1 MRPRTEGPPHASRP
15 TPHAPRR
22 ILIIARS
29 VVGSRMSAP
38 GIRAYH
44 MAQVLA
50 ANVAGAQ
57 VTLAV
62 PEGSDLANQDSFRVS
77 AYTRRSLPH
86 LVRKHDLLISLGFP
100 PTIIPLVFGRGVV
113 VDLFSNFAMEWME
126 VAKSQRKRWRRFT
139 WYQAQIRYLNLQLTL
154 ADFVICNNERQ
165 RDTWI
170 GFLTSLGLL
179 SGAVYDR
186 DRSLRRLVA
195 TCPHGIRSDP
205 FPECVPAIEDLVPGL
220 KSGDRVLIWN
230 AGIVDWYDPLT
241 AIEAMARLRAR
252 RPEVKLLFV
261 GSRYPD
267 PGFVDDSPTFRAAHA
282 LSKQLRLYGDTV
294 FFKYGWV
301 PYEEVKPLLLGS
313 FAGLSTY
320 FDNAE
325 THSSY
330 RTRFVDLFWAE
341 LPLIC
346 THGDVLAD
354 LVERRPLGIAVPERD
369 PRAVAAAIER
379 LLDDP
384 AFYEGCRA
392 NLRVLKQEMAWE
404 QTLQPLIDFCRR
416 PESVA
421 RPKPERLL
429 PALRRAAGYLVWRA
443 LSKIPLW

>member
-1 MRPRTEGPPHASRP
+1 MSAAAGISTHDSRLNTHARK
-15 TPHAPRR
+15 R

-50 ANVAGAQ
+50 AEVPDAQ
-57 VTLAV
+57 VTLAA
-62 PEGSDLANQDSFRVS
+62 PEGSDIAAQNGFAVALYS
-77 AYTRRSLPH
+77 RRSLPR
-86 LVRKHDLLISLGFP
+86 LVREHEILISLGFP
-100 PTIIPLVFGRGVV
+100 PTIIPWMFERTLV

-126 VAKSQRKRWRRFT
+126 VAKSQRRRWRRFT
-139 WYQAQIRYLNLQLTL
+139 WYEAQRRYLNLQITL
-154 ADFVICNNERQ
+154 ADFIICNNERQ
-165 RDTWI
+165 RDAWI
-170 GFLTSLGLL
+170 GNLSSLGLI

-186 DRSLRRLVA
+186 DRDLRRLVA
-195 TCPHGIRSDP
+195 TCPHGIRSESL
-205 FPECVPAIEDLVPGL
+205 PESVPAIETLVPGL
-220 KSGDRVLIWN
+220 EPGDRVLIWN

-241 AIEAMARLRAR
+241 AIRAMARLRER

-267 PGFVDDSPTFRAAHA
+267 PGFVDDSPTFRAAHE
-282 LSKQLRLYGDTV
+282 LSKELGLYNRSV

-346 THGDVLAD
+346 TRGDVLAD
-354 LVERRPLGIAVPERD
+354 LVERRPLGIAVPARSAA
-369 PRAVAAAIER
+369 AVAAAVER
-379 LLDDP
+379 LLDDSE
-384 AFYEGCRA
+384 FYERCRE
-392 NLRVLKQEMAWE
+392 NLRSLKPEMTWQ
-404 QTLQPLIDFCRR
+404 QTLQPLVEFCRQ
-416 PESVA
+416 PLSVA
-421 RPKPERLL
+421 RPKRERLL
-429 PALRRAAGYLVWRA
+429 PAVRHAAGYLVWRA
-443 LSKIPLW
+443 LSHIRL

>member
-1 MRPRTEGPPHASRP
+1 MK
-15 TPHAPRR
+15 R

-44 MAQVLA
+44 MAEVLA
-50 ANVAGAQ
+50 ANVPGAR

-62 PEGSDLANQDSFRVS
+62 PEGSDLATQHAYQVCS
-77 AYTRRSLPH
+77 YTRRSLPG
-86 LVRKHDLLISLGFP
+86 LVRGHDLLISLGFP
-100 PTIIPLVFGRGVV
+100 PTIIPFMFGRTLV

-126 VAKSQRKRWRRFT
+126 VAKSQRNRWRRFT
-139 WYQAQIRYLNLQLTL
+139 WYEAQRRYLNLQLTL
-154 ADFVICNNERQ
+154 ADFIICNNERQ

-170 GFLTSLGLL
+170 GFLSSLGLL
-179 SGAVYDR
+179 SGAVYDC
-186 DRSLRRLVA
+186 DRGLRRLVA

-205 FPECVPAIEDLVPGL
+205 LPARIPSMSELVPGIQA
-220 KSGDRVLIWN
+220 GDRVLIWN

-241 AIEAMARLRAR
+241 AIRAMEQLRER

-267 PGFVDDSPTFRAAHA
+267 PGFVDDSPTFRAAHE
-282 LSKQLRLYGDTV
+282 LSKELGLYNRSV

-320 FDNAE
+320 YDNAE

-346 THGDVLAD
+346 TRGDVLAE

-369 PRAVAAAIER
+369 AGAVVAAIER
-379 LLDDP
+379 LLDNHD
-384 AFYEGCRA
+384 FYARCRA
-392 NLRVLKQEMAWE
+392 NLHALKLEMTWE
-404 QTLQPLIDFCRR
+404 QTLEPLIAFCRQPR
-416 PESVA
+416 PVA
-421 RPKPERLL
+421 RPKRERLL
-429 PALRRAAGYLVWRA
+429 PAVRRAAGYLVWRA
-443 LSKIPLW
+443 LSKMKLR